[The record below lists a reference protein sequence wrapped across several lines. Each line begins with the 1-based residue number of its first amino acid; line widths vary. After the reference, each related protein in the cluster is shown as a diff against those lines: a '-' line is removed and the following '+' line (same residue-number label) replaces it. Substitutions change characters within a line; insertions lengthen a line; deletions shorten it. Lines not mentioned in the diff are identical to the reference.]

1 MPPVVPVVPAVHDT
15 QSPVPGGS
23 GVLFPHAPTANASPK
38 FAAFDADKSGHSRS
52 DAEGP
57 ATNGPV
63 ACPLVT
69 ESAEIAQ
76 AVAWHRQ
83 VAALVAAADRAGLAP
98 AQLPAVRAR
107 LQAQQQRLAETGQ
120 GITGPTPSEIAVAGN
135 QLGDL
140 TEGAVNGAIRT
151 AWATLDAVD
160 ASLGLTPSPPAL
172 APAHAPATATATAT
186 ARPGPPV
193 AVRNAAVY
201 GGFATIVSAVQ
212 IALFVLLDDSTL
224 ALSAPFCLLV
234 LPAFAW
240 LAGFLTIGVV
250 FRPAPPARS
259 VRRSPRLGAIVCLV
273 PNVLL
278 CGVVGVLFVA
288 NR

>member
-1 MPPVVPVVPAVHDT
+1 
-15 QSPVPGGS
+15 
-23 GVLFPHAPTANASPK
+23 
-38 FAAFDADKSGHSRS
+38 
-52 DAEGP
+52 
-57 ATNGPV
+57 
-63 ACPLVT
+63 VT

-83 VAALVAAADRAGLAP
+83 VAALVAAADRAGVAP

-120 GITGPTPSEIAVAGN
+120 GIPGPTPSEIAVGGN

-140 TEGAVNGAIRT
+140 TDGAVNGAVRT

-160 ASLGLTPSPPAL
+160 ASLGLTPRPPGPAPAPPA
-172 APAHAPATATATAT
+172 APVP
-186 ARPGPPV
+186 PGPPV

-201 GGFATIVSAVQ
+201 AGFAVTVSVVQ
-212 IALFVLLDDSTL
+212 IALFVLLDESTL
-224 ALSAPFCLLV
+224 PLSAPFCLLV

-250 FRPAPPARS
+250 FRPAPGARS

-273 PNVLL
+273 PNLLL
-278 CGVVGVLFVA
+278 CGVVGVLFVV

>member
-1 MPPVVPVVPAVHDT
+1 
-15 QSPVPGGS
+15 
-23 GVLFPHAPTANASPK
+23 
-38 FAAFDADKSGHSRS
+38 
-52 DAEGP
+52 
-57 ATNGPV
+57 
-63 ACPLVT
+63 VT
-69 ESAEIAQ
+69 GSAEIAQ

-83 VAALVAAADRAGLAP
+83 VAALVAAADRAGVAP
-98 AQLPAVRAR
+98 AELPAVRAR

-120 GITGPTPSEIAVAGN
+120 GVTGPTPSEIAVAGN

-140 TEGAVNGAIRT
+140 TVGAVNGAIRT

-160 ASLGLTPSPPAL
+160 ASLGLTPRPPGL
-172 APAHAPATATATAT
+172 APAPAPG
-186 ARPGPPV
+186 RPGPPV
-193 AVRNAAVY
+193 AVRNAAIY

-212 IALFVLLDDSTL
+212 IALFVLLDESTL
-224 ALSAPFCLLV
+224 PLSAPFCLLV

-273 PNVLL
+273 PNLLL
-278 CGVVGVLFVA
+278 CAVVGVLFVA